1 MKPTVNTTSV
11 NCTDIS
17 EFILLGF
24 GRLHDLQFLLF
35 LVFLVIY
42 IMTISGNL
50 TIIFI
55 VTSSP
60 HLHTPM
66 YFFLGNLSCMETFY
80 SSTIL
85 PRMLASLLTGDR
97 TVSVKCC
104 VIQLYFFGF
113 LVSTECY
120 LLAVMS
126 YDRYLAICQPLHYG
140 TLMNDKLC
148 LKLAAGSWLCA
159 LLPIS
164 IIIILMS
171 FLHFCGPI
179 AIDHFFCDF
188 PAFIKLA
195 SEDTQLVQ
203 LLAFILSAIDTLP
216 PFVLTLTSYFHI
228 IDTILRIP
236 STTGRKKA
244 FSTCSSH
251 LTVVTIFYGTLMV
264 VYILP
269 KSETWGDLHK
279 IFSLFYTVLTPM
291 VNPLIYSLRNEEVKK
306 TLRRVINK
314 WLGFQKL
321 DRS

>member
-1 MKPTVNTTSV
+1 MKPTTNTTPV

-17 EFILLGF
+17 EFIMLGF

-42 IMTISGNL
+42 IMTIAGNL
-50 TIIFI
+50 TIVFL
-55 VTSSP
+55 VVSNQ

-85 PRMLASLLTGDR
+85 PRMLSSLLTGDR
-97 TVSVKCC
+97 AISVKGC
-104 VIQLYFFGF
+104 VVQLYFFGF
-113 LVSTECY
+113 LVCTECY

-140 TLMNDKLC
+140 ALMNDKLC
-148 LKLAAGSWLCA
+148 LKLAAGSWLSA

-164 IIIILMS
+164 MIIIVMS
-171 FLHFCGPI
+171 SLHFCGPVD
-179 AIDHFFCDF
+179 IDHFFCDF

-195 SEDTQLVQ
+195 SGDTQLVQ

-228 IDTILRIP
+228 IATILRIP

-251 LTVVTIFYGTLMV
+251 LTVVTIFYGTLMS

-269 KSETWGDLHK
+269 KSESWEGMHK

-291 VNPLIYSLRNEEVKK
+291 VNPLIYSLRNKEVKENLK
-306 TLRRVINK
+306 RVINK
-314 WLGFQKL
+314 LLTFKKF
-321 DRS
+321 